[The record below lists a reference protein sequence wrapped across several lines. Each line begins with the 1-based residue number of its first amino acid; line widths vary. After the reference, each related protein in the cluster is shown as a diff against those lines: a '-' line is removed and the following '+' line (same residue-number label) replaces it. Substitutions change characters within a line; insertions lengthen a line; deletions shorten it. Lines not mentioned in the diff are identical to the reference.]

1 MHGYMHAIKV
11 ATPVKMTTLIPVMA
25 QVLIESRVQSKEAV
39 RRICGRSLGEFKI
52 PRTVIISESISFLPG
67 SNV

>member
-1 MHGYMHAIKV
+1 MAAVHAL
-11 ATPVKMTTLIPVMA
+11 ALTALPTTLITPKA